1 MLLSDFISNS
11 DILNSPDLIV
21 CFNINKTGFNVFPNK
36 IEVEKFIRS
45 KKRYKLMGMSIF
57 SSGGT
62 EISESIDYIKNINLD
77 YVVFGSSKINNIKS
91 NYEALSK

>member
-1 MLLSDFISNS
+1 
-11 DILNSPDLIV
+11 
-21 CFNINKTGFNVFPNK
+21 
-36 IEVEKFIRS
+36 
-45 KKRYKLMGMSIF
+45 MGMSIF

-62 EISESIDYIKNINLD
+62 EISESIDYIKKINLD